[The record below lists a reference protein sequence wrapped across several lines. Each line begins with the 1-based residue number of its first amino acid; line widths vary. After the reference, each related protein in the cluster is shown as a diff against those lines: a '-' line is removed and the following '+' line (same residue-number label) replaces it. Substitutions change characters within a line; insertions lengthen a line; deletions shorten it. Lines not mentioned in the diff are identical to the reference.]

1 MDFVEQIRNLLGIE
15 SRYKFSK
22 ILRKSTQSYDTL
34 VAAKDRITFR
44 DLIALRRVSPISDTE
59 LLELIEEELKE
70 INPEAFAELPQANTL
85 RKTKR

>member
-1 MDFVEQIRNLLGIE
+1 MDFVEEIRNLLKVE

-44 DLIALRRVSPISDTE
+44 DLIAIRRVSPLTDTQ
-59 LLELIEEELKE
+59 LLDLIEEELKSSA
-70 INPEAFAELPQANTL
+70 PETYNELPEGRG
-85 RKTKR
+85 RKGKK

>member
-1 MDFVEQIRNLLGIE
+1 MDFVEEIRNLLKVE

-34 VAAKDRITFR
+34 VDATDRITFR

-59 LLELIEEELKE
+59 LLDLIENELKE
-70 INPEAFAELPQANTL
+70 INPQVFADLPQEKTP
-85 RKTKR
+85 RKTRK